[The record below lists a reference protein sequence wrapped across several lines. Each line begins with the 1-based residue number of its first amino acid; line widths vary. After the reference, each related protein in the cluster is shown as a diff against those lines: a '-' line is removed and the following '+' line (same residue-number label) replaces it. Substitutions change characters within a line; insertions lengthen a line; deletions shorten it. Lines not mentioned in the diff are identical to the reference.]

1 MGQSID
7 MYSAVTDSN
16 SFSQI
21 TVSMLYLLNLAQ
33 SDHNI
38 TTLVCAKSLLI
49 YCHMRGVKVNVVG
62 AWREQ
67 I

>member
-1 MGQSID
+1 MF
-7 MYSAVTDSN
+7 SAVTDSN

-21 TVSMLYLLNLAQ
+21 TVSKLCLLTLTQ
-33 SDHNI
+33 SDHNL
-38 TTLVCAKSLLI
+38 TTLVCANSLLI
-49 YCHMRGVKVNVVG
+49 YCHIRGVEVNVVG